1 MVRTASI
8 RFLGTELGVPLPRAR
23 PVRPRAAAPSAPP
36 GWRWL
41 LIVGLLGLGLA
52 LKMGVNGLRTI
63 ETLQSAAC
71 FGLAGLLLLLL
82 GLGRRY
88 RSHQARTW
96 HYQPFPWH

>member
-8 RFLGTELGVPLPRAR
+8 RFLGTEPGFPLPPAR
-23 PVRPRAAAPSAPP
+23 PARPWPPATPAPP
-36 GWRWL
+36 GWRWP

-52 LKMGVNGLRTI
+52 LMMGVAGLRTV

-71 FGLAGLLLLLL
+71 FSLAGLLLLLL

-96 HYQPFPWH
+96 HYQPLPWR